1 MALHWVPCLLIF
13 TLAFSIW
20 IYLMHCFIT
29 KKFSNFILSLYLN
42 DQLCVCDLSLLYP
55 VFRTCAPREKGFFF
69 FKENKKRKLIIL
81 LYNAILLSI
90 WLWHYSL
97 ASVISLCLKLFNSD
111 KNSSE
116 EHNYST
122 RIHYIRTW
130 SVNYFSCLLG
140 WCGGLLMTINTA
152 IISPWLMEFRTGS
165 FSFL

>member
-1 MALHWVPCLLIF
+1 M
-13 TLAFSIW
+13 
-20 IYLMHCFIT
+20 
-29 KKFSNFILSLYLN
+29 
-42 DQLCVCDLSLLYP
+42 
-55 VFRTCAPREKGFFF
+55 
-69 FKENKKRKLIIL
+69 

-140 WCGGLLMTINTA
+140 WCGSLLMTINTT
-152 IISPWLMEFRTGS
+152 IISPWPMKFRTGS
-165 FSFL
+165 FSFLLVLLDHVTSLWENGCESALNFIECLANMKVLLLSSVMLTRMLPLIKWG